1 MGELVLVGLGLYD
14 EKDISLSGLEEAR
27 TADTVFMEAY
37 TSLMAGLRIEKLED
51 LVGLEIR
58 SVSREML
65 EEENGEEILAAS
77 VKGKTVFL
85 VPGDPLIATT
95 HVNLRI
101 NARSRGVKT
110 RVVHGASIISAAIG
124 LSGLQ
129 NYKFGRSVSI
139 PYTDVGT
146 VLETP
151 YTVIK
156 VNLHSGLHTLCFLDI
171 VAEKEKYMTI
181 EEGLEIL
188 LEIGKKMKDPTI
200 TEDTLVVGIARA
212 GSRNPIVR
220 AHFLERMRK
229 HDFKGP
235 PHTLIFPAR
244 LHFVE
249 AEALVK
255 LANAPESIR
264 ELVK

>member
-27 TADTVFMEAY
+27 TADNVFMEVY
-37 TSLMAGLRIEKLED
+37 TNLMAGLRIEKLEN
-51 LVGLEIR
+51 LVGTEIR
-58 SVSREML
+58 LVSRRML
-65 EEENGEEILAAS
+65 EEENGDEILAAS
-77 VKGKTVFL
+77 LKGKTVFL

-101 NARSRGVKT
+101 SARSKGIKT

-129 NYKFGRSVSI
+129 NYKFGKSVSI
-139 PYTDVGT
+139 PYTEVGAI
-146 VLETP
+146 LETP

-156 VNLHSGLHTLCFLDI
+156 ANLHSGLHTLCFLDI

-188 LEIGKKMKDPTI
+188 LEIERKRKDSVI
-200 TEDTLVVGIARA
+200 TENTLVVGIARV
-212 GSRNPIVR
+212 GSKKPIVR
-220 AHFLERMRK
+220 AHFLEK
-229 HDFKGP
+229 VLKYDFKGP

-244 LHFVE
+244 LHFIE

-255 LANAPESIR
+255 LADAPESVR
-264 ELVK
+264 ESIK